1 MDVSN
6 DLYNSLVNYF
16 NVLSNF
22 GYKKYTDVYK
32 LLVYSFIEEM
42 LTGPF
47 RIYITEDN
55 YRSIATV
62 LECFYGS
69 SCLIP
74 YPEYINDDSLFGKI
88 FADEFIRNKNMEEGS
103 IKSSESNLIRNHT
116 SLFPPKT
123 LDSEIITSIP
133 TDEPTE
139 EPTEAPTE
147 EPTSEPTEVPTEAP
161 TTPLE
166 SPN

>member
-6 DLYNSLVNYF
+6 NLYNSLVTYF
-16 NVLSNF
+16 NALSNF

-47 RIYITEDN
+47 RIYITEDD
-55 YRSIATV
+55 YKSISIA
-62 LECFYGS
+62 LECLYGS

-74 YPEYINDDSLFGKI
+74 YPEYINEDSLFGKI

-133 TDEPTE
+133 TN
-139 EPTEAPTE
+139 APTD
-147 EPTSEPTEVPTEAP
+147 
-161 TTPLE
+161 TPD
-166 SPN
+166 